1 MAHHQWIWTFS
12 SLIWE
17 NNLALSSKVT
27 ETCITLASD
36 SIFHTFVGK
45 FLFVNTKR
53 LGQDFL
59 LCQRP
64 RNSLVI
70 SQREVNRQ
78 ADQLV
83 GYLYNQESWPCLSIS
98 STSSRIN
105 KFRIEN
111 IGVGGGEVSV
121 KTIPRVFPLILFLK
135 QNRELLFT

>member
-53 LGQDFL
+53 LACIWYYQLPQD
-59 LCQRP
+59 
-64 RNSLVI
+64 N
-70 SQREVNRQ
+70 
-78 ADQLV
+78 
-83 GYLYNQESWPCLSIS
+83 
-98 STSSRIN
+98 
-105 KFRIEN
+105 
-111 IGVGGGEVSV
+111 
-121 KTIPRVFPLILFLK
+121 TILMGKL
-135 QNRELLFT
+135 TY